1 MINNVDEKMKR
12 LENDNQQKVSKQKK
26 ETFKSFSN
34 KMEDQDEQQ
43 TQFDILMVQM
53 RLLEEKLSTPTSYKE
68 DQLNFIISSIR
79 FKDFKI
85 EDDPL
90 EWLNNVLHKLKFY
103 RLPQNDK
110 LRVLRSLLPSPLS
123 EWSYKIDNKTPN
135 LNYDSFTTK
144 LIEKINSS
152 ALVGKKKRALR
163 NLTYS
168 EKEEGIQFVEI
179 VEPNYTEKRLFD
191 AI

>member
-79 FKDFKI
+79 FKDFRI
-85 EDDPL
+85 GDDPL
-90 EWLNNVLHKLKFY
+90 E
-103 RLPQNDK
+103 
-110 LRVLRSLLPSPLS
+110 
-123 EWSYKIDNKTPN
+123 
-135 LNYDSFTTK
+135 
-144 LIEKINSS
+144 
-152 ALVGKKKRALR
+152 
-163 NLTYS
+163 
-168 EKEEGIQFVEI
+168 
-179 VEPNYTEKRLFD
+179 
-191 AI
+191 